1 MANEDSADGT
11 ASYRSAQAT
20 IRSID
25 ASDIMDA
32 LGKGIEDFKLM
43 PTHLI
48 FLCIIYPIVTL
59 VYARTAAGYDVLPLI
74 FPLLAG
80 YTLVGPVVATGV
92 YELSRRREASDKVSR
107 WESFQ
112 VLKSHSVISIAILG
126 IILMVLYFI
135 WLFAAQLIYSFTLGD
150 FEASSVGE
158 FVATVFGTGAGW
170 ALIIFGSG
178 AGFIFAALVFAL
190 SAVSF
195 PLLLDRD
202 ASVGE
207 AVGTSI
213 RAVMANP
220 VTMGLWALIIAVTM
234 FVGSLPFF
242 VGLAIV
248 LPVLGHATWHVY
260 RKVVEY

>member
-1 MANEDSADGT
+1 MANEKSVADTGT
-11 ASYRSAQAT
+11 YKSAQAT
-20 IRSID
+20 IRTIGAAD
-25 ASDIMDA
+25 LMDA
-32 LGKGIEDFKLM
+32 LGKGIDDFKLM

-80 YTLVGPVVATGV
+80 YTLIGPLVATGV
-92 YELSRRREASDKVSR
+92 YELSRRRELGGPVSR
-107 WESFQ
+107 WQSFEVVRSQ
-112 VLKSHSVISIAILG
+112 SIGSIVVLG
-126 IILMVLYFI
+126 IILMVIYFI
-135 WLFAAQLIYSFTLGD
+135 WLFIAQLIYSFTFGD
-150 FEASSVGE
+150 WVPSSVGE
-158 FVATVFGTGAGW
+158 FIARIFGTGSGW
-170 ALIIFGSG
+170 ALIVFGG
-178 AGFIFAALVFAL
+178 VAGFLFAAVVFTV

-195 PLLLDRD
+195 PLLLDRN

-220 VTMGLWALIIAVTM
+220 VTMGIWALIIAVTM
-234 FVGSLPFF
+234 FVGALPFF
-242 VGLAIV
+242 VGLAVV